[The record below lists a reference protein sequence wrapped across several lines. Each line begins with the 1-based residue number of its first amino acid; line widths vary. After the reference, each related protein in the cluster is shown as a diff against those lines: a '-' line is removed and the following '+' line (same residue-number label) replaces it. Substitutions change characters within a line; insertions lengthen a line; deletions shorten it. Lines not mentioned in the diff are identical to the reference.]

1 MTAIVEILAALVVS
15 AACAAFASF
24 GVNLQ
29 THSDSDH
36 LRKSEAGR
44 PVART
49 PQAQRVSVSASQTPD
64 ALKAR
69 RTPA

>member
-1 MTAIVEILAALVVS
+1 MVS

-36 LRKSEAGR
+36 LRKNEAGR
-44 PVART
+44 MVART
-49 PQAQRVSVSASQTPD
+49 PQGQRVSVTASQTPE
-64 ALKAR
+64 AIKVR